1 MLTGIQYGQGFSQN
15 GGGVYALEWTDTG
28 LGVWFFPRSSV
39 PSDLSSNSPDP
50 SSWGLP
56 TAYYPTS
63 SCDLDTF
70 FQPQTLILDITVCG
84 AFAIGAFSETCS
96 GNCLDLVQHPK
107 KLQHGILRDL
117 VHQAVCGCWLLCR
130 QYCEVADALRHCYGN
145 QLDIQSD
152 RLCQFRYL
160 LFQSFVPVDIRSCS
174 NDGPSR
180 GPLIIFSHLMI
191 LFALYAIHTTLIFSN
206 YQSLSFFLLPFAS
219 VYCKSCNNSPDTT
232 IAMKVKICENSDL
245 D

>member
-96 GNCLDLVQHPK
+96 GNCLDLVQHPENYNTAYYEISYIK
-107 KLQHGILRDL
+107 
-117 VHQAVCGCWLLCR
+117 
-130 QYCEVADALRHCYGN
+130 
-145 QLDIQSD
+145 
-152 RLCQFRYL
+152 
-160 LFQSFVPVDIRSCS
+160 
-174 NDGPSR
+174 
-180 GPLIIFSHLMI
+180 
-191 LFALYAIHTTLIFSN
+191 LFAAAGSSAASTAKSQTHSGTATGTSSTSNPTGSASAATFSF
-206 YQSLSFFLLPFAS
+206 SLSSLLIYLAAATMGLLAVRS
-219 VYCKSCNNSPDTT
+219 
-232 IAMKVKICENSDL
+232 
-245 D
+245 